1 MGPQALSTD
10 ICGPLP
16 KGLMGLL
23 LGRSSV
29 TMKGLTIM
37 PGVTDSDY
45 EGEIKVMAQAIKN
58 VITISPGDKT
68 AQLLLLP
75 FAPHGQIGQHQKRE
89 TKAFGSSNAAYWIQK
104 IGKERP
110 EMK

>member
-1 MGPQALSTD
+1 MGPQALSMG
-10 ICGPLP
+10 IYGPLP
-16 KGLMGLL
+16 KGLIGLL

-29 TMKGLTIM
+29 AMKGLTIM
-37 PGVTDSDY
+37 PGLIDSDY
-45 EGEIKVMAQAIKN
+45 EGEIKIMAQTIKN
-58 VITISPGDKT
+58 IITISPGDKI

-75 FAPHGQIGQHQKRE
+75 FVPRGQILQHQKRE
-89 TKAFGSSNAAYWIQK
+89 TKAFGSSSAAYWIQK